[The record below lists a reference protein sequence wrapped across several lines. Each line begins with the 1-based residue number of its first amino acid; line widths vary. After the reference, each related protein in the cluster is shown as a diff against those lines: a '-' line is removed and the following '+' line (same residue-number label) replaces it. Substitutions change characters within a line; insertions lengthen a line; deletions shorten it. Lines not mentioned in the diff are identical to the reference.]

1 MQDWAPGQIG
11 QQTGQ
16 MIYGGAFQLPRGTPR
31 HSYQIAVDVRTHNI
45 VWKVESDVG
54 CNAGATVTAGGLLL
68 ISRQDGTLRAY
79 DSANGD
85 EVWRF
90 QLDAQ
95 AAPSPVVFEHDGRQK
110 LLVFAGGSLYS
121 PGPKSDS
128 LWLLSL
134 DGTQGPTELSSNTNA
149 PPSIGGGNAAEAP
162 LALPASPVDL
172 AEGEQIYTAI
182 CNACHG
188 PEGQGGHAEGGAI
201 PVDSTIE
208 HIFTT
213 ATRGGDK
220 MPSFG
225 AVYTPEQLKSV
236 ATHVRQNVLKTQ

>member
-1 MQDWAPGQIG
+1 
-11 QQTGQ
+11 
-16 MIYGGAFQLPRGTPR
+16 
-31 HSYQIAVDVRTHNI
+31 
-45 VWKVESDVG
+45 VWKFESDVG

-79 DSANGD
+79 DSATGE
-85 EVWRF
+85 EVWRH

-95 AAPSPVVFEHDGRQK
+95 VAHSPVVFEHEGQQK
-110 LLVFAGGSLYS
+110 LLVFAAGSLFAA
-121 PGPKSDS
+121 GPKSDS

-134 DGTQGPTELSSNTNA
+134 DGTLGPTELSTRGNA
-149 PPSIGGGNAAEAP
+149 PPSIVAAEEAAP
-162 LALPASPVDL
+162 AELLALPDAPADL
-172 AEGEQIYTAI
+172 AAGEQIYTAI

-213 ATRGGDK
+213 ASRGGEK
-220 MPSFG
+220 MPAFAG
-225 AVYTPEQLKSV
+225 VYTPEQLKSV
-236 ATHVRQNVLKTQ
+236 ATYVRESVLK